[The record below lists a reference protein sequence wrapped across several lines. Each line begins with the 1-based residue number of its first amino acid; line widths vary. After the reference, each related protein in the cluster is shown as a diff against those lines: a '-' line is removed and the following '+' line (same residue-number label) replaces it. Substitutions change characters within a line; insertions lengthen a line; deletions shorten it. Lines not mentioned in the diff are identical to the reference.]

1 MSKKL
6 HWFPFYY
13 LDWLSDID
21 VAMMTHSE
29 KGLYID
35 MLCRCFNEDG
45 LPSDPKKLKRIFK
58 CEESDLEECVKMFYE
73 KDEKLFNKKLDEIKK
88 EQRKVSKAK
97 SLAGKKSAESRRA
110 KKVMTSTGVEQ
121 VLNSVTTEPQR
132 NSTNTVQQ
140 SKVNNNNT
148 IEAFSMPD
156 DKYAK
161 ACKWFYD
168 ELLKLDKIKKSQNW
182 QTKTWYDSFRL
193 LEKSDEVD
201 WESEFK
207 PVMMYY
213 VKCIGKEYCPEA
225 YSPKTV
231 RTKWIKLR
239 DYMNRN
245 NKGSDDDNPFAK
257 ALGK

>member
-1 MSKKL
+1 MLKSEGLIERVSKGYPKGINTL
-6 HWFPFYY
+6 Q
-13 LDWLSDID
+13 
-21 VAMMTHSE
+21 E
-29 KGLYID
+29 K
-35 MLCRCFNEDG
+35 
-45 LPSDPKKLKRIFK
+45 
-58 CEESDLEECVKMFYE
+58 EEEKE
-73 KDEKLFNKKLDEIKK
+73 KDK
-88 EQRKVSKAK
+88 EEDKDIF
-97 SLAGKKSAESRRA
+97 
-110 KKVMTSTGVEQ
+110 T
-121 VLNSVTTEPQR
+121 
-132 NSTNTVQQ
+132 
-140 SKVNNNNT
+140 
-148 IEAFSMPD
+148 MPD

-168 ELLKLDKIKKSQNW
+168 ELIKLDKIKKSQNW

-245 NKGSDDDNPFAK
+245 NKGNNENDKSMWG
-257 ALGK
+257 L

>member
-21 VAMMTHSE
+21 VAMMTYSE
-29 KGLYID
+29 KGLYMD

-45 LPSDPKKLKRIFK
+45 IPSDINKLKRIFK
-58 CEESDLEECVKMFYE
+58 CDESELLECVKMFYE

-88 EQRKVSKAK
+88 DQRKVSKAK
-97 SLAGKKSAESRRA
+97 SLAGKKSAEARKA
-110 KKVMTSTGVEQ
+110 KRVTTSTGVEH
-121 VLNSVTTEPQR
+121 VLNSVATERQR
-132 NSTNTVQQ
+132 NSTNTVQYNT
-140 SKVNNNNT
+140 VDNNNT

-168 ELLKLDKIKKSQNW
+168 ELLKLNKVKKNTNW
-182 QTKTWYDSFRL
+182 KTKAWYDSFRL
-193 LEKSDEVD
+193 LEQSDEID
-201 WESEFK
+201 WEKEFK
-207 PVMMYY
+207 PVMMFY
-213 VKCIGKEYCPEA
+213 VENVGKQYCPEA
-225 YSPKTV
+225 YSPKSV

-239 DYMNRN
+239 DYKERN
-245 NKGSDDDNPFAK
+245 NKQSSASDNVFAG
-257 ALGK
+257 LI

>member
-1 MSKKL
+1 MQGWIKLHRKIQQSAIWSDSCAVHLWIHLLLKANHDDGEVFMNSNVIKVKRGQLLTGRKKL
-6 HWFPFYY
+6 
-13 LDWLSDID
+13 
-21 VAMMTHSE
+21 
-29 KGLYID
+29 
-35 MLCRCFNEDG
+35 
-45 LPSDPKKLKRIFK
+45 
-58 CEESDLEECVKMFYE
+58 
-73 KDEKLFNKKLDEIKK
+73 
-88 EQRKVSKAK
+88 
-97 SLAGKKSAESRRA
+97 SAE
-110 KKVMTSTGVEQ
+110 TGINESKIQRLLKTFEKCHMIEQ
-121 VLNSVTTEPQR
+121 QTNSVNRLISILNYDSHQVGE
-132 NSTNTVQQ
+132 QQ
-140 SKVNNNNT
+140 VNNKRTANEHKQECKELKKDT

-207 PVMMYY
+207 PVMKYY

-245 NKGSDDDNPFAK
+245 NKGSDDDNPFK
-257 ALGK
+257 EMLK